1 MVDPSSSGNA
11 RDPSPVCGWVAPGF
25 EAVQAEF
32 RRNFSER
39 GEIGAACAAYHR
51 GEVVVDLWGGYSHAR
66 RQTPWQEDTLVIVF
80 SATKGLAA
88 MTLALAHS
96 RGWLDHD
103 QRVAAYWP
111 EFGQEGKEQVTVRQL
126 LAHQAGLCGL
136 DESLSLDILADP
148 DALAA
153 VLARQAPC
161 WEPGEYQGYH
171 ALSLGWYEGELLR
184 RVDPQH
190 RTLGQFFQEEIA
202 LPLGIEFYIGLPLEV
217 PDARLAALKLPNPSG
232 LFRAGDA
239 PLSMFKAMVNPRS
252 LTFRA
257 FAALKATRESLKA
270 LKSRSFLALENPAF
284 TGIGQVRAMARAYAA
299 FATADGQSGG
309 ELDIHPETLDALT
322 APPVPPATGTRD
334 RVLHV
339 DVSFSL
345 GFLRPLEHYTFGSS
359 PRAFGAPGAG
369 GSFAF
374 ADPDAQVGYAYAP
387 NKMGLDLLL
396 DPRETALREA
406 LYRCLGAAPPDGPGV

>member
-1 MVDPSSSGNA
+1 MVDSSSSSDA
-11 RDPSPVCGWVAPGF
+11 RHPSPVCGWVAPGF

-32 RRNFSER
+32 RRNFAER
-39 GEIGAACAAYHR
+39 GEVGAACAAYHR
-51 GEVVVDLWGGYSHAR
+51 GEAVVDLWGGYSHAR
-66 RQTPWQEDTLVIVF
+66 RRTPWQEDTLVIVF

-96 RGWLDHD
+96 RGWLDYD

-111 EFGQEGKEQVTVRQL
+111 EFAQQGKEQVTVRQL
-126 LAHQAGLCGL
+126 LGHQAGLCAL

-153 VLARQAPC
+153 VLARQAPV
-161 WEPGEYQGYH
+161 WEPGAHQGYH

-190 RTLGQFFQEEIA
+190 RTLGQFFQDEIA
-202 LPLGIEFYIGLPLEV
+202 RPLDIEFYIGLPLKV
-217 PDARLAALKLPNPSG
+217 PDSRLAALKFSSPSS
-232 LFRAGDA
+232 LFRTGGT
-239 PLSMFKAMVNPRS
+239 PTSMFRAMVNPRT

-257 FAALKATRESLKA
+257 FAAVKPTRESVAA
-270 LKSRSFLALENPAF
+270 LKSRRFLALENPAF

-299 FATADGQSGG
+299 CATAGGKSGSDLG
-309 ELDIHPETLDALT
+309 LRPETLDALT
-322 APPVPPATGTRD
+322 APPVPPAAGIRD
-334 RVLHV
+334 RVLYI

-345 GFLRPLEHYTFGSS
+345 GFLRPLEGYSFGSS

-374 ADPDAQVGYAYAP
+374 ADPDAQVGFAYAP
-387 NKMGLDLLL
+387 NKMGLTFLG
-396 DPRETALREA
+396 DPREKALREA
-406 LYRCLGAAPPDGPGV
+406 LYRCLGG